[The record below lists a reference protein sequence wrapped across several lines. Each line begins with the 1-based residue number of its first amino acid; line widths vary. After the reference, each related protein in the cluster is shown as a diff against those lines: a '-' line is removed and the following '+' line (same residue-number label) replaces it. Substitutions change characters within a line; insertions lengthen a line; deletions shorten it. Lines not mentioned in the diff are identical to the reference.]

1 MILSST
7 ERFVAWRYLRAPRNE
22 GIITLTSIFALV
34 GIALG
39 VATLIVVTSVMNGF
53 REELFERMLGF
64 TAEAVI
70 TAPGAKIDDPEQWSA
85 RAQEDEHVRSATSLV
100 EGQALLSVRGYS
112 TGVLLRGLSAA
123 SLPHKPRLF
132 RSLSEESRA
141 DFAAEKGA
149 MIGEQLALRLGIELG
164 DSLVILVPQGVP
176 TAFGSLPNEATLL
189 LVGIF
194 KSEIYEYDNGFVL
207 LPLGVA
213 QNLLGYGQSV
223 DSIELRLEHPEQ
235 AASVQRRLQNL
246 LPENLAV
253 RTWQEQHSS
262 LHEAL
267 IVERNVMFLILTL
280 IVLIA
285 AFNIVSGQVML
296 VQDKRQGIAVLRSL
310 GMSPSSVLRIFL
322 AIGCSIGI
330 TGTFFGALLG
340 LLFAKNITSIERF
353 IEYLFGVKL
362 FPFDVYSLPS
372 LPSRIDLSQVAVIL
386 SLAVVVSFASALYP
400 ARRAAKLSP
409 IDILRS
415 S

>member
-1 MILSST
+1 MIPSST

-22 GIITLTSIFALV
+22 GIITLTSVFALV

-64 TAEAVI
+64 TSEALI
-70 TAPGAKIDDPEQWSA
+70 TVPGDKIDDPEQWSKK
-85 RAQEDEHVRSATSLV
+85 AQQDLQVRSATSLV

-132 RSLSEESRA
+132 RSLSAQARA
-141 DFAAEKGA
+141 DFAEAKGA
-149 MIGEQLALRLGIELG
+149 LIGEQLALRLGLELG
-164 DSLVILVPQGVP
+164 DDLVLLVPQGVP
-176 TAFGSLPNEATLL
+176 TAFGSLPNESTLP

-194 KSEIYEYDNGFVL
+194 KTEIYEYDNGFVL
-207 LPLGVA
+207 LPLTRA

-223 DSIELRLEHPEQ
+223 DSIELRLQHPEH
-235 AASVQRRLQNL
+235 AASVQRRLQKL
-246 LPENLAV
+246 LPKKFAV

-310 GMSPSSVLRIFL
+310 GMSPNAVLRIFL
-322 AIGCSIGI
+322 AIGCSIGV
-330 TGTFFGALLG
+330 TGTFCGALLG
-340 LLFAKNITSIERF
+340 LAFANNITSIERL
-353 IEYLFGVKL
+353 IERLFGIRL

-372 LPSRIDLSQVAVIL
+372 LPSRIDLTQVVVIL
-386 SLAVVVSFASALYP
+386 ALAVAVSFASALYP

>member
-1 MILSST
+1 MIPSST

-22 GIITLTSIFALV
+22 GIITLTSVFALV

-64 TAEAVI
+64 TAEASI
-70 TAPGAKIDDPEQWSA
+70 TLPGARIDDPEEWRA
-85 RAQEDEHVRSATSLV
+85 RAQEDSQVRSATSLV
-100 EGQALLSVRGYS
+100 EGQALLSVRGSS
-112 TGVLLRGLSAA
+112 TGVLLRGLSPE
-123 SLPHKPRLF
+123 SLRHKPRLF
-132 RSLSEESRA
+132 HSLSGEERTA
-141 DFAAEKGA
+141 FAEKGGA
-149 MIGEQLALRLGIELG
+149 LVGEQLAFRLGLEPG
-164 DSLVILVPQGVP
+164 DSLVVLVPQGVP
-176 TAFGSLPNEATLL
+176 TAFGSLPNEATLP
-189 LVGIF
+189 LVGVF
-194 KSEIYEYDNGFVL
+194 KTEIYEYDSGFVL
-207 LPLGVA
+207 LPLVQA
-213 QNLLGYGQSV
+213 QSLLGYGRSV
-223 DSIELRLEHPEQ
+223 DSIELRLEDPEQ
-235 AASVQRRLQNL
+235 ASSVQQRLHNL
-246 LPENLAV
+246 LPKELAV

-310 GMSPSSVLRIFL
+310 GMSPNAVLRIFL
-322 AIGCSIGI
+322 AIGCSIGVA
-330 TGTFFGALLG
+330 GTLIGALSG
-340 LLFAKNITSIERF
+340 VAFADNIATIERL
-353 IEYLFGVKL
+353 IERVFGVKL

-372 LPSRIDLSQVAVIL
+372 LPSRIDSVQVSIIIG
-386 SLAVVVSFASALYP
+386 LALVVSFVSALYP

>member
-1 MILSST
+1 MIPSST

-22 GIITLTSIFALV
+22 GVITLTSVFALV

-64 TAEAVI
+64 TAEASI
-70 TAPGAKIDDPEQWSA
+70 TAPGDKIDDPEQWSA
-85 RAQEDEHVRSATSLV
+85 RAREDKQVRSATSLV

-112 TGVLLRGLSAA
+112 TGVLLRGLAA
-123 SLPHKPRLF
+123 SSLPHKPRLF
-132 RSLSEESRA
+132 GSLT
-141 DFAAEKGA
+141 AAERAAFAEEGGA
-149 MIGEQLALRLGIELG
+149 LIGEQLALRLGLELA
-164 DSLVILVPQGVP
+164 DNLVILVPQGVP
-176 TAFGSLPNEATLL
+176 TAFGSLPNEATLP

-194 KSEIYEYDNGFVL
+194 KTEIYEYDNGFVL
-207 LPLGVA
+207 LPLARA
-213 QNLLGYGQSV
+213 QNLLGYGESV
-223 DSIELRLEHPEQ
+223 DAIELRLERPEQ
-235 AASVQRRLQNL
+235 AAAVQGRLQEL
-246 LPENLAV
+246 LPERLVV

-310 GMSPSSVLRIFL
+310 GMSPNGVLRIFL

-330 TGTFFGALLG
+330 TGTFCGALLG
-340 LLFAKNITSIERF
+340 LTFARNIDSIERL
-353 IEYLFGVKL
+353 IERLFGVKL

-372 LPSRIDLSQVAVIL
+372 LPSRIEPTQVAVII
-386 SLAVVVSFASALYP
+386 SLAVAVSFASALYP
-400 ARRAAKLSP
+400 ARRAATLSP

>member
-1 MILSST
+1 MIPSST

-22 GIITLTSIFALV
+22 GIITLTSVFALV

-53 REELFERMLGF
+53 REELFDRMLGF
-64 TAEAVI
+64 TSEASI
-70 TAPGAKIDDPEQWSA
+70 TMPGDKIDDPEQWSA
-85 RAQEDEHVRSATSLV
+85 RAQEDSQVRSATSLV
-100 EGQALLSVRGYS
+100 EGQALLSVRGIS
-112 TGVLLRGLSAA
+112 TGVLLRGLSAS

-132 RSLSEESRA
+132 RSLSVESRTA
-141 DFAAEKGA
+141 FAEQEGVL
-149 MIGEQLALRLGIELG
+149 IGDQLALRLGLELG
-164 DSLVILVPQGVP
+164 DGLVLLVPQGVP
-176 TAFGSLPNEATLL
+176 TAFGSLPNEATLP

-194 KSEIYEYDNGFVL
+194 KTEIYEYDNGFVL
-207 LPLGVA
+207 LPLARA

-223 DSIELRLEHPEQ
+223 DTIELRLEHPEQ
-235 AASVQRRLQNL
+235 AASVQRRLQQL
-246 LPENLAV
+246 LPERFAV

-310 GMSPSSVLRIFL
+310 GMSPNGVLRIFL
-322 AIGCSIGI
+322 AIGCSIGVA
-330 TGTFFGALLG
+330 GTFCGALLG
-340 LLFAKNITSIERF
+340 LVFADNIVSVERF
-353 IEYLFGVKL
+353 FERLFGIRL

-372 LPSRIDLSQVAVIL
+372 LPSRIDLTQVAVIIA
-386 SLAVVVSFASALYP
+386 LAVAVSFASALYP